1 MPRKATAKTEVN
13 TPDKR
18 AIILAGGQ
26 GTRLRPYTTLLPKSL
41 VPLDDM
47 PVLELVLRQLKHF
60 GFKDI
65 TLAVGHLAE
74 LMEAYF
80 GNGKKLGISITYARE
95 DEPLGTAGPLK
106 KIKDLPDHFLVM
118 NADIVSDIDYNKFYQ
133 NHVKSAAKGN
143 LATIATYERTSKIDF
158 GIVEYDDKTHR
169 IENFIEKPT
178 LYHSVSMGIY
188 MFSKPVLDFIP
199 ANTFFG
205 FDTLVKTLIEKKQR
219 FQAYPFDG
227 YWLDIGRVDDY
238 ETAVS
243 DFQKMKAHL
252 LHTS

>member
-1 MPRKATAKTEVN
+1 MPKTTSGSQKVKAAQ
-13 TPDKR
+13 KR

-80 GNGKKLGISITYARE
+80 GDGKKLGVSITYARE
-95 DEPLGTAGPLK
+95 DQPLGTAGPLK
-106 KIKDLPDHFLVM
+106 KMKDLPDHFLVM
-118 NADIVSDIDYNKFYQ
+118 NADIVSDIDYDAFYQ
-133 NHVKSAAKGN
+133 SHVQSAAKGN
-143 LATIATYERTSKIDF
+143 LATIATYERTSRIDF
-158 GIVEYDDKTHR
+158 GIVEYNDKSR
-169 IENFIEKPT
+169 RVENFIEKPT

-199 ANTFFG
+199 ENTFFG
-205 FDTLVKTLIEKKQR
+205 FDTLVKTLLEKKQR
-219 FQAYPFDG
+219 FQAYPFNG

-243 DFQKMKAHL
+243 DFQKMKEQL